1 MKATDLKDYI
11 QTQIVQ
17 SPKKLADLANNQDGI
32 ALFKRNIF
40 PVLQQYA
47 IDFLNKK
54 TEPRI
59 IVMPGLRGTGKTTLL
74 AQLFLSLPNVAK
86 LYLSVEE
93 AIKRFDVN
101 LWDLIENYEELIG
114 KHIEELSEP
123 LLLFFDEIH
132 YDKKWAIFLKTLYDK
147 SKNIMVFCTGSA
159 ALLLREQINADV
171 ARRVFFVDIHPIS
184 FSEYLLFKYNKAP
197 IEELKHLVKDAL
209 FFSTDAKEVFTKL
222 QNNQTKLNQ
231 YWLDIDKFEIQRYL
245 KLGTFP
251 FTLNLNNKSIA
262 LSFIAQ
268 IINKVI
274 YTDIPQFYKFEIE
287 TLNRIDRVLYLLSD
301 TLGISVIKLSETLSI
316 KPDTLHLILRALEN
330 SGLLLKIPSYGSHFK
345 QTRKPAK
352 FLFATPALRISYLAS
367 KESTGVFEIYQGSLL
382 EDIVGM
388 YLNMIIPKFSSD
400 YLTYDPA
407 DGGADF
413 IVSTNDKNIVFE
425 VGIGKKD
432 YKQVIQTAQKV
443 SPHYSLVISNNTLEY
458 SAAINAA
465 KIPLKYFL
473 LMH

>member
-1 MKATDLKDYI
+1 MKHAELIEYI

-17 SPKKLADLANNQDGI
+17 SPKKLAGLANDQQGSP
-32 ALFKRNIF
+32 LFKRDIF
-40 PVLQQYA
+40 AVLQQYA
-47 IDFLNKK
+47 IDFQNNK

-101 LWDLIENYEELIG
+101 LWDIIENYEELIS
-114 KHIEELSEP
+114 KHIEELREP
-123 LLLFFDEIH
+123 LFLFLDEIH
-132 YDKKWAIFLKTLYDK
+132 YDEKWAIFLKTLYDR
-147 SKNIMVFCTGSA
+147 SKNIMIFCTGSA

-171 ARRVFFVDIHPIS
+171 ARRVFFVDIYPIS

-197 IEELKHLVKDAL
+197 VEEFKHLVKDAL
-209 FFSTDAKEVFTKL
+209 LFSTNAKEVFTKL
-222 QNNQTKLNQ
+222 QNNQNKLDQ

-251 FTLNLNNKSIA
+251 FTLNLNNESIA
-262 LSFIAQ
+262 LSFVAQ
-268 IINKVI
+268 IINKVV
-274 YTDIPQFYKFEIE
+274 YTDIPQFHKFEIE
-287 TLNRIDRVLYLLSD
+287 TLNRIDKILYLLSD
-301 TLGISVIKLSETLSI
+301 TLGVSVTKLSETLNM

-330 SGLLLKIPSYGSHFK
+330 SGLLLKIPPYGAHFK
-345 QTRKPAK
+345 QIKKPSK
-352 FLFATPALRISYLAS
+352 YLFATPALRISYLAS
-367 KESTGVFEIYQGSLL
+367 KESTGIFDVYQGSLL

-388 YLNMIIPKFSSD
+388 YLNMTIPKFGSG

-425 VGIGKKD
+425 VGVGKKD
-432 YKQVIQTAQKV
+432 YKQVIQTAQKIN
-443 SPHYSLVISNNTLEY
+443 PQYSLVISNNTLEY
-458 SAAINAA
+458 SATINAA